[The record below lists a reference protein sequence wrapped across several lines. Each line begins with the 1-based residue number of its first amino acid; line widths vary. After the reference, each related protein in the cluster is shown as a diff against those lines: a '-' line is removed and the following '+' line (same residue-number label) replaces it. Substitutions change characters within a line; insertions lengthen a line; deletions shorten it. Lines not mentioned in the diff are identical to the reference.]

1 MVKYESVLRAAIG
14 IIVPSMMPAYE
25 GIKAG
30 IGDIPAKLEREIDK
44 SAERG
49 EACQKARDVVSR
61 YDTSASV
68 KEFIQEN
75 PSSIG
80 TDIYKNREEK
90 CAEFLKRYITWL
102 GGKIEHYTE
111 IPDVP
116 NIPAPKIR
124 LPDISMPDIG
134 GDIKRSAQVTGL
146 VVMGFVALL
155 VYLMFVRGRGAS
167 GVTVAQVG

>member
-30 IGDIPAKLEREIDK
+30 IGDIPAKLRREIDK

-61 YDTSASV
+61 YNTSASV
-68 KEFIQEN
+68 KEFIKEN

-90 CAEFLKRYITWL
+90 CAEFLKRYIAWL
-102 GGKIEHYTE
+102 GAKIEPHTE
-111 IPDVP
+111 IPDIPNIPIPKINLPDVP
-116 NIPAPKIR
+116 NI
-124 LPDISMPDIG
+124 G
-134 GDIKRSAQVTGL
+134 GDIKKSAQVTGL
-146 VVMGFVALL
+146 VVMGFIALL
-155 VYLMFVRGRGAS
+155 VYLMFRGGAGS
-167 GVTVAQVG
+167 NVSVSQMG

>member
-90 CAEFLKRYITWL
+90 CAEFLKRYIAWL
-102 GGKIEHYTE
+102 GAKVEPYTE

-116 NIPAPKIR
+116 DIPDIN
-124 LPDISMPDIG
+124 LPDISMPNIG